1 MKNILVFPCGSEIG
15 LEIYRSLENS
25 KHFKLFGGSSVEDH
39 GKFVYKNYIPN
50 LPSVDEKNFISQ
62 VNQICDKFEIDFIIP
77 AHDSV
82 VLKLAENEELL
93 KSKILTSCYETCKI
107 CRSKLKTY
115 LFFDKIIPTPIVYN
129 KKENYVFPL
138 FLKPEVGQG
147 SKGTFKVN
155 TKEELNFY
163 LKKDPTLLILEFL
176 PGKEYTV
183 DCFTDKNG
191 KLLFAEGRERVRI
204 NNGISF
210 NTIPI
215 QDESFL
221 EMAKKIN
228 DNLSFRGAW
237 FFQVKGREN
246 KEKVLMEISPRIAG
260 TMDLFR
266 VKGVNFVLLGLHDML
281 NQEVKIINNNFGIE
295 LDRALSNKFKIDY
308 DYESIY
314 IDLDDTIIVN
324 NQVNINVIKFL
335 YQAKNENKKII
346 LITRHIKNINK
357 TLKKN
362 FLSKKIFN
370 EIISVKNNQNKSN
383 FIKNEMAIFIDD
395 SFKERHDVLK
405 NCKIPVFDLD
415 AVEALIR

>member
-1 MKNILVFPCGSEIG
+1 MKKAMPAVREDFKPQTPRATVIKIMKDQIGSVIG
-15 LEIYRSLENS
+15 P
-25 KHFKLFGGSSVEDH
+25 GGKVVQDIQKQSGATVTIEEKED
-39 GKFVYKNYIPN
+39 GGYVSIFSANGDAMAKAV
-50 LPSVDEKNFISQ
+50 SMV
-62 VNQICDKFEIDFIIP
+62 
-77 AHDSV
+77 
-82 VLKLAENEELL
+82 
-93 KSKILTSCYETCKI
+93 
-107 CRSKLKTY
+107 RG
-115 LFFDKIIPTPIVYN
+115 IVT
-129 KKENYVFPL
+129 L
-138 FLKPEVGQG
+138 PEVGEIYEG
-147 SKGTFKVN
+147 KVKN
-155 TKEELNFY
+155 IQAFGAFV
-163 LKKDPTLLILEFL
+163 EFL

-362 FLSKKIFN
+362 FEFYSALDDLAPA
-370 EIISVKNNQNKSN
+370 
-383 FIKNEMAIFIDD
+383 FIAA
-395 SFKERHDVLK
+395 
-405 NCKIPVFDLD
+405 
-415 AVEALIR
+415 AVAAALG